1 MEAIQKYEV
10 SQMAE
15 MERAAMALFQSKFF
29 SDTTSQAQAIVKV
42 MAGNEIGIGPFAS
55 MNGIHVI
62 QGKPTYGAN
71 ILAAKVKG
79 SGKYDYRVL
88 EISEKNCVLEFFQ
101 GASTLGKSSFSIE
114 DAKKSGTKN
123 IDKFPRNMLFAR
135 AISNGI
141 KWFCPDVLGGVTA
154 YVPEEFGAVVDDNNA
169 IVDVVEGVASNFTPK
184 TTQPAMANPDP
195 VYTGAPDDL
204 DAAFPPMPTEANYF
218 AACEVTAS
226 DGSKYGERET
236 AKLAWVANNPKTPQ
250 DKRDAASTIIAWRNA
265 HPTE

>member
-1 MEAIQKYEV
+1 MEAITKYEV
-10 SQMAE
+10 SEMAE

-42 MAGNEIGIGPFAS
+42 MAGHEIGIGPFAS

-88 EISEKNCVLEFFQ
+88 EISEQNCVVEFFQ
-101 GASTLGKSSFSIE
+101 GTQSLGKSSFSIE

-141 KWFCPDVLGGVTA
+141 KWFTPDVLGGVTA
-154 YVPEEFGAVVDDNNA
+154 YVPEEFGAVVDDDGS
-169 IVDVVEGVASNFTPK
+169 IIDVVEGVASNVTPRP
-184 TTQPAMANPDP
+184 TQRPAPTFQSGDVDMD
-195 VYTGAPDDL
+195 
-204 DAAFPPMPTEANYF
+204 FPPLASDEAAYL

-226 DGSKYGERET
+226 NGETYGSRET
-236 AKLAWVANNPKTPQ
+236 EKLAWVANNPKTPAE
-250 DKRDAASTIIAWRNA
+250 KRLAAATIIEWRNS
-265 HPTE
+265 HK

>member
-169 IVDVVEGVASNFTPK
+169 IVDVVEGVASNFSPK
-184 TTQPAMANPDP
+184 TPQPAPTFQSGDVDME
-195 VYTGAPDDL
+195 
-204 DAAFPPMPTEANYF
+204 FPPMPTDAAF
-218 AACEVTAS
+218 TAACEVTAS

-236 AKLAWVANNPKTPQ
+236 AKLARVVGNPKTPQ

-265 HPTE
+265 HQAK